1 MADDFWLLGDFTQN
15 VPCKGDG
22 SDPAELKV
30 KISTDQI
37 DSKVGVCK
45 FLDAKPDGKRV
56 NTHVECQFP
65 AGPLM
70 GDITFTQ
77 KPNNTIDFVDRD
89 KTYTRDALSLPEVTR
104 RANVAEI
111 CRSQAGIDARMAGRR
126 GGGRHASLRRRCR
139 GAGGRAAC
147 DAVLCGH
154 VERQDGD
161 VQVRRR

>member
-1 MADDFWLLGDFTQN
+1 MKMIYPLIGCVTFALTAGAGAGAGPLADDFWLLGDFTQN

-45 FLDAKPDGKRV
+45 FLDAKADGKRV
-56 NTHVECQFP
+56 STHVECQFP

-77 KPNNTIDFVDRD
+77 KPNDTIDFVDRD
-89 KTYTRDALSLPEVTR
+89 KTYTATLY
-104 RANVAEI
+104 
-111 CRSQAGIDARMAGRR
+111 
-126 GGGRHASLRRRCR
+126 RC
-139 GAGGRAAC
+139 
-147 DAVLCGH
+147 
-154 VERQDGD
+154 QK
-161 VQVRRR
+161 